1 MEKGLYDRRLRAEVM
16 DYLDG
21 KEALMILGARQVG
34 KTSLLKLIMERL
46 KGEVLYFDLERE
58 RDLSIV
64 EEGAEYFL
72 SYLKA
77 SGKEKKAIVFID
89 EVQYMKDPA
98 KFIKIMVDY
107 HSQEVKLILTGSST
121 LGIRQKFKDSL
132 AGRKLLFILY
142 PLDFREFLYFKGEDH
157 LAQILPEDPFTFNG
171 EDKTRFFT
179 EKYSAYLDEY
189 LIFGGYPRVALEIEA
204 EKRIRYIE
212 EIVNAYIYK
221 DVRNLFKIEDIT
233 KYNKLVKLL
242 GVQIGN
248 LLNIFNVAQ
257 DIGISRI
264 TVAKYLKMLED
275 TFILYLL
282 PPFYTNPK
290 KEIVKNPK
298 VYLLDNGLRNYLV
311 GDFKPLRDRV
321 DKGRLFENAV
331 LGGLLKK
338 RGRMENLYFWR
349 TQTKAEV
356 DFIIE
361 REDKLIPLEAN
372 LDGRPTKSLYSFMKR
387 YRVEEGYVVYPGEYR
402 KEKSINFIP
411 GWWVV

>member
-1 MEKGLYDRRLRAEVM
+1 MENGLYDRRLRAEVM
-16 DYLDG
+16 DYLDE

-46 KGEVLYFDLERE
+46 KEEVFYFDLERE
-58 RDLSIV
+58 KDLSIV
-64 EEGAEYFL
+64 EEGPEYFL

-77 SGKEKKAIVFID
+77 SGKRGKAIVLID
-89 EVQYMKDPA
+89 EVQYIKDPA

-121 LGIRQKFKDSL
+121 LGIRQKFKNSL
-132 AGRKLLFILY
+132 AGRKLLFTLY
-142 PLDFREFLYFKGEDH
+142 PLDFKEFLYFKEEDR
-157 LAQILPEDPFTFNG
+157 LVQLLPKDPFTLNG
-171 EDKTRFFT
+171 EDKTKFFT
-179 EKYSAYLDEY
+179 EKYSAYFNEY
-189 LIFGGYPRVALEIEA
+189 LIFGSYPRVILETEA
-204 EKRIRYIE
+204 EKRMRYIE

-233 KYNKLVKLL
+233 KYNRLVKLL

-248 LLNIFNVAQ
+248 LLNIFNMAR
-257 DIGISRI
+257 DIGLSRI
-264 TVAKYLKMLED
+264 TVSKYLKMLED

-311 GDFKPLRDRV
+311 GNFKPFRERV
-321 DKGRLFENAV
+321 DKGRLFENV
-331 LGGLLKK
+331 ILGGLLKK
-338 RGRMENLYFWR
+338 KRRIENLYFWR

-361 REDKLIPLEAN
+361 RGNKLIPLEAN

-387 YRVEEGYVVYPGEYR
+387 YQVEEGYIIYPGEYR
-402 KEKSINFIP
+402 KENNIHFIP
-411 GWWVV
+411 AWWLI